1 MKYIK
6 LLMKYNSLELRYN
19 TLYRKAQK
27 EVFKYY
33 LNNTID
39 METNDKLVKEN
50 KQLRITI
57 KKLREALN
65 DKRRVD

>member
-57 KKLREALN
+57 KKLREEL
-65 DKRRVD
+65 KKQ